1 MTFLYILMIIV
12 SVILILFVLAQSSK
26 GGGLA
31 ANFAGSQIV
40 GVRKTA
46 DFLEKATWTLV
57 GVLLF
62 LCILTN
68 VVKSN
73 HGTVQQRSVL
83 EDEIQN
89 VINPNNTPRIPAP
102 EQNQPAQQPA
112 QPQQ

>member
-12 SVILILFVLAQSSK
+12 SVILVLFVLAQSSK

-62 LCILTN
+62 LCILAN
-68 VVKSN
+68 IIKSD
-73 HGTVQQRSVL
+73 HSAVQQRSVL
-83 EDEIQN
+83 EDEIHN
-89 VINPNNTPRIPAP
+89 IINPNNAPRIPAP
-102 EQNQPAQQPA
+102 QQNQPTQQQPA
-112 QPQQ
+112 K

>member
-12 SVILILFVLAQSSK
+12 AVILILFVLAQSSK

-57 GVLLF
+57 GILLF
-62 LCILTN
+62 LCILAN
-68 VVKSN
+68 LVKSN
-73 HGTVQQRSVL
+73 HGAVQQRSVL
-83 EDEIQN
+83 EDEIHN
-89 VINPNNTPRIPAP
+89 IINTNNTPRIPAP
-102 EQNQPAQQPA
+102 QQNQPSQQQPA
-112 QPQQ
+112 K